1 METNK
6 DLLAEAIEQL
16 RRAGLSQPVPKE
28 LLDETIKRLAECRPE
43 SGVAALRDRLHAGN
57 GTSSRRGLFGPG
69 LRWVAAAAALILA
82 GYAAGRLS
90 APAPM
95 DLEEL
100 RAALAPSIAASI
112 EPVLRA
118 ELNEDMKQ
126 QYQVALASTYVR
138 LKEEL
143 TQERRDDLNRFA
155 MQTLAASNATTNAL
169 LANLVQAIDTAQAQD
184 RRSVALA
191 ISRIEAKRL
200 QDRTQLATGLQTL
213 AFRTEDELSRT
224 KKVLARLLIGE
235 VPPEV
240 ESPQELPKDTP
251 NERSKE

>member
-6 DLLAEAIEQL
+6 DLLAKAIEQL
-16 RRAGLSQPVPKE
+16 KRAGLSQPVPKE
-28 LLDETIKRLAECRPE
+28 LLDETIRRLAECRPE
-43 SGVAALRDRLHAGN
+43 SGDAAMRDRLQTGSGKA
-57 GTSSRRGLFGPG
+57 SQRGPFGLS

-82 GYAAGRLS
+82 GYTAGRLS

-100 RAALAPSIAASI
+100 RAALTPSIAASM
-112 EPVLRA
+112 EPLLRA
-118 ELNEDMKQ
+118 KLSDDMKQ

-169 LANLVQAIDTAQAQD
+169 LANLIQAIDTAQAQD

-191 ISRIEAKRL
+191 ISRMEAKRL
-200 QDRTQLATGLQTL
+200 QDTTQLAAGIETL

-224 KKVLARLLIGE
+224 KKVLSRLLLEE

>member
-1 METNK
+1 MDTNE
-6 DLLAEAIEQL
+6 DLLTKAIEQL
-16 RRAGLSQPVPKE
+16 KRAGLSQPVPKE

-43 SGVAALRDRLHAGN
+43 SGDAALRDRLHIAN
-57 GTSSRRGLFGPG
+57 APASRRGLFGPG
-69 LRWVAAAAALILA
+69 LRWFAAAAALILA

-100 RAALAPSIAASI
+100 RAALTPSIAASV

-118 ELNEDMKQ
+118 KLSEDLKQ
-126 QYQVALASTYVR
+126 QYQVALTSTYVR
-138 LKEEL
+138 LKGEL
-143 TQERRDDLNRFA
+143 TQEYRDDLNRFA

-169 LANLVQAIDTAQAQD
+169 LANLIQAIDTAQAQD

-191 ISRIEAKRL
+191 ISHIEAKRL

-224 KKVLARLLIGE
+224 KKVLARLLIDE
-235 VPPEV
+235 IPPEV
-240 ESPQELPKDTP
+240 ESPQELPRDTP

>member
-1 METNK
+1 MKTNR
-6 DLLAEAIEQL
+6 DLLAEAIERLKQ
-16 RRAGLSQPVPKE
+16 AGLSQPAPKK
-28 LLDETIKRLAECRPE
+28 LLDETIKRLAECRAE
-43 SGVAALRDRLHAGN
+43 SGEAASRNRLHIGSGPA
-57 GTSSRRGLFGPG
+57 SRRGLFGPG
-69 LRWVAAAAALILA
+69 LRWFAAAAALILA
-82 GYAAGRLS
+82 GYAVGRLS

-100 RAALAPSIAASI
+100 RAALTPSIAAAV

-118 ELNEDMKQ
+118 KLSEDLKQ

-143 TQERRDDLNRFA
+143 AQEHRDDLNRFA

-191 ISRIEAKRL
+191 ISQIEAKRL
-200 QDRTQLATGLQTL
+200 QDRTQLAAGIETL

-224 KKVLARLLIGE
+224 KKVLARLLIDE
-235 VPPEV
+235 VPQEV

-251 NERSKE
+251 NERSNE

>member
-28 LLDETIKRLAECRPE
+28 LLDETIKRLAEYRSE
-43 SGVAALRDRLHAGN
+43 SGDAALRDRLHAGN

-69 LRWVAAAAALILA
+69 LRWFAAAAALILA
-82 GYAAGRLS
+82 GYTAGRLS
-90 APAPM
+90 APAPL

-126 QYQVALASTYVR
+126 QYQVALTSTYVR

-143 TQERRDDLNRFA
+143 TQEYRDDLNRFA

-191 ISRIEAKRL
+191 ISHIEAKRL